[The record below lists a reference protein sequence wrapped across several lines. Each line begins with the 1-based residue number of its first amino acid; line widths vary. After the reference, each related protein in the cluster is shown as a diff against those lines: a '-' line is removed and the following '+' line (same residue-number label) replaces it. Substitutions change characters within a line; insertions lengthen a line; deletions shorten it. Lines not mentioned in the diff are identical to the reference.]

1 MSNEPADREKFADL
15 ISANEHYAQ
24 GFKYSELSGSAAKG
38 LAIITCMDSR
48 INPLS
53 VVGMR
58 SGDAKIL
65 RNAGARVTEDVLR
78 TLVLATYLLNVDR
91 ILVMP
96 HTDCRMAQSDESTL
110 HNEIQKQHS
119 VDTSSIEFK
128 VTKDQESALKADIE
142 SIRTY
147 PLLREGVSVIAA
159 IYDVKTGKIDF
170 KNF

>member
-1 MSNEPADREKFADL
+1 MSKNSADREKFGDL
-15 ISANEHYAQ
+15 IRANEHYAQ

-110 HNEIQKQHS
+110 HDEIEMQHS
-119 VDTSSIEFK
+119 VDTRSIEFR
-128 VTKDQESALKADIE
+128 VTEDQESALKVDIE

-147 PLLREGVSVIAA
+147 PLLREGVSVIGA
-159 IYDVKTGKIDF
+159 IYDVKNGKINF